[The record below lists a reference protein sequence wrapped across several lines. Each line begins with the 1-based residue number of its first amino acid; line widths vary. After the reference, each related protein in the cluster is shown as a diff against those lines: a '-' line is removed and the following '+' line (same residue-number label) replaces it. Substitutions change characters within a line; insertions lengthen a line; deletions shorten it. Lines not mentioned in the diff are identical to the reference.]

1 MSLFARSTI
10 RTSAA
15 AFAARCTFPN
25 ALARN
30 YTMSSITSETI
41 TPPKSKDGAR
51 TKDGDILSMHYTGT
65 FQSNGKAFDSSRERS
80 PPKSKDG
87 ARTKDG
93 DVLSMHYTG
102 TFQSNGKA
110 FDSSRERDT
119 PFEFKLGAGQVIRGW
134 DQGLQGMGVGERRKI
149 TLPPAYAY
157 GPRGYP
163 PVIPPNAT
171 LVFDV
176 ELLDIKSSNQ
186 TN

>member
-1 MSLFARSTI
+1 MSLFARSSI

-15 AFAARCTFPN
+15 AFAARRTLPN

-41 TPPKSKDGAR
+41 TPSIERRSPLERRRRPEHALCKSNTSFLA
-51 TKDGDILSMHYTGT
+51 TGI
-65 FQSNGKAFDSSRERS
+65 FQSNGRTFDSSRER
-80 PPKSKDG
+80 G
-87 ARTKDG
+87 
-93 DVLSMHYTG
+93 M
-102 TFQSNGKA
+102 
-110 FDSSRERDT
+110 

-163 PVIPPNAT
+163 LPFHPTHTCVRR
-171 LVFDV
+171 
-176 ELLDIKSSNQ
+176 
-186 TN
+186 

>member
-15 AFAARCTFPN
+15 AFAARRTFPN

-30 YTMSSITSETI
+30 YTMSSITSETM
-41 TPPKSKDGAR
+41 TPPKSKDSVR

-65 FQSNGKAFDSSRERS
+65 FQANGLAFDSSRER
-80 PPKSKDG
+80 G
-87 ARTKDG
+87 
-93 DVLSMHYTG
+93 
-102 TFQSNGKA
+102 
-110 FDSSRERDT
+110 T

-134 DQGLQGMGVGERRKI
+134 DQGLQGMGIGERRKI

-157 GPRGYP
+157 GPRGFP
-163 PVIPPNAT
+163 PLIPPNAT

-176 ELLDIKSSNQ
+176 ELLEIKSTNQ

>member
-1 MSLFARSTI
+1 MSLFARSAL

-15 AFAARCTFPN
+15 AFAARRTLPN

-41 TPPKSKDGAR
+41 TPPKSKDGER
-51 TKDGDILSMHYTGT
+51 TKDGDILRMHYTGV
-65 FQSNGKAFDSSRERS
+65 FQANGQ
-80 PPKSKDG
+80 
-87 ARTKDG
+87 T
-93 DVLSMHYTG
+93 
-102 TFQSNGKA
+102 
-110 FDSSRERDT
+110 FDSSRERDA

-157 GPRGYP
+157 GPRGFP
-163 PVIPPNAT
+163 PLIPPNAT

-176 ELLDIKSSNQ
+176 ELLEIKKPN

>member
-10 RTSAA
+10 RTSAT
-15 AFAARCTFPN
+15 AFAARRTLPN
-25 ALARN
+25 VLARN

-51 TKDGDILSMHYTGT
+51 TK
-65 FQSNGKAFDSSRERS
+65 E
-80 PPKSKDG
+80 
-87 ARTKDG
+87 G

-102 TFQSNGKA
+102 TFQLNGLA

-157 GPRGYP
+157 GPRGFP

-176 ELLDIKSSNQ
+176 ELLEIKSSNQ

>member
-1 MSLFARSTI
+1 MSLFARSAI

-15 AFAARCTFPN
+15 AFAARRTFPN

-41 TPPKSKDGAR
+41 TPP
-51 TKDGDILSMHYTGT
+51 
-65 FQSNGKAFDSSRERS
+65 Q
-80 PPKSKDG
+80 SKDG

-102 TFQSNGKA
+102 TFQSSGRV

-119 PFEFKLGAGQVIRGW
+119 PFEFKLGAGQVIR
-134 DQGLQGMGVGERRKI
+134 GMGVGERRKI

-176 ELLDIKSSNQ
+176 ELLEIKTSNK

>member
-1 MSLFARSTI
+1 MSLFARSSI

-15 AFAARCTFPN
+15 AFAARRTLPN

-41 TPPKSKDGAR
+41 TPPQSKEGAR
-51 TKDGDILSMHYTGT
+51 S
-65 FQSNGKAFDSSRERS
+65 
-80 PPKSKDG
+80 
-87 ARTKDG
+87 KDG
-93 DVLSMHYTG
+93 DVLSMHYVNPIPTG
-102 TFQSNGKA
+102 IFQSNGRT
-110 FDSSRERDT
+110 FDSSRERGM

-163 PVIPPNAT
+163 PAIPPNAT

-176 ELLDIKSSNQ
+176 ELLEIKKSNQ

>member
-15 AFAARCTFPN
+15 AFAARRTLPN

-41 TPPKSKDGAR
+41 AAPQSKDSPR
-51 TKDGDILSMHYTGT
+51 SKDGDILSMHYTGT
-65 FQSNGKAFDSSRERS
+65 FQSNGQTFDSSRER
-80 PPKSKDG
+80 G
-87 ARTKDG
+87 
-93 DVLSMHYTG
+93 V
-102 TFQSNGKA
+102 
-110 FDSSRERDT
+110 

-134 DQGLQGMGVGERRKI
+134 DQGLQGMGIGERRKI

-163 PVIPPNAT
+163 PTIPPNAT

-176 ELLDIKSSNQ
+176 ELLDIKKSNQ